1 MRINPIS
8 DNRYQTSF
16 QKGLTQGFVQKANK
30 LGYKKM
36 KNLAKAKGIETVLF
50 DGKLSVA
57 ASCLTAAEIMQ
68 SFGLRLPRM
77 FSFEALEDGTT
88 GMYTYPLDVA
98 RINSNLSYFKDF
110 DSQDSFES
118 ERLNSPITK
127 HFLHTYIHEFM
138 HAAHYKNL
146 STLHGADEIFDIAGV
161 LKGYVPTKDIIR
173 PQRIDNICYGSDL
186 FWNGS
191 ALGNYASAS
200 LVEFFVENAS
210 YEIAMHLVKDKNA
223 LGENSGD
230 NVFFNPKSKEPLTL
244 SFLEDKKDSW
254 WDRIF
259 NKREVVR
266 RNLLKAIW
274 DGDIDTILI
283 TYGEYIRPKKD

>member
-16 QKGLTQGFVQKANK
+16 QKGLTQGFIQKANS
-30 LGYKKM
+30 LSYKKI
-36 KNLAKAKGIETVLF
+36 KKLTKEKGIETVLF
-50 DGKLSVA
+50 DGRLSVA
-57 ASCLTAAEIMQ
+57 ASCLAAAEIMQ

-77 FSFEALEDGTT
+77 FSFEALEDGTA
-88 GMYTYPLDVA
+88 GMYIYPLDVA

-146 STLHGADEIFDIAGV
+146 STLHGADEIFDITGV

-173 PQRIDNICYGSDL
+173 PQRIDNICYGLDL

-210 YEIAMHLVKDKNA
+210 YEIATHLVKDKNA
-223 LGENSGD
+223 FGENSGD
-230 NVFFNPKSKEPLTL
+230 NVFFNPKGKKPLTL

-259 NKREVVR
+259 NKREVDR

-274 DGDIDTILI
+274 EGDTNTILI
-283 TYGEYIRPKKD
+283 KYGEYIRLKKD

>member
-1 MRINPIS
+1 MNNIRYLKYHS
-8 DNRYQTSF
+8 DYVSEES
-16 QKGLTQGFVQKANK
+16 GLTNPNVSYCANQADVH
-30 LGYKKM
+30 YKVKDY
-36 KNLAKAKGIETVLF
+36 KDEY
-50 DGKLSVA
+50 
-57 ASCLTAAEIMQ
+57 LT
-68 SFGLRLPRM
+68 
-77 FSFEALEDGTT
+77 FEALEDGTT

-244 SFLEDKKDSW
+244 SFLKDKKDSW